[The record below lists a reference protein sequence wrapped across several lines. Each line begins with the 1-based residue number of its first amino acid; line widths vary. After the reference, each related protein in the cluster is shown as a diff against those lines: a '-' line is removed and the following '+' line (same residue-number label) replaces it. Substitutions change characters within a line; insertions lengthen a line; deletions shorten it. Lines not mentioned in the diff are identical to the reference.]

1 MSSKL
6 GRSLI
11 GPLSL
16 ASPEIGEPARRIQR
30 RRLLAALAAL
40 ALAGCADEPAPA
52 PEPAPEPAGPVAERI
67 LRVDGL
73 TLGRTHDGFMLAA
86 FGVAETAGW
95 RLPRLEPVGSGPGA
109 DGFLTFDFLAIPPEA
124 PVAAPESARRVR
136 ADAPID
142 PGALRGA
149 AGVRVRAATGAVEA
163 AIGGG

>member
-16 ASPEIGEPARRIQR
+16 ASSEIGEVARRIQR

-40 ALAGCADEPAPA
+40 VLAGCADEPAPA
-52 PEPAPEPAGPVAERI
+52 PEPEPAGPVAERI

-95 RLPRLEPVGSGPGA
+95 RLPRLAPVGSAPGA
-109 DGFLTFDFLAIPPEA
+109 DGFLTFDYVAIPPEA
-124 PVAAPESARRVR
+124 PLAAPESARRVR